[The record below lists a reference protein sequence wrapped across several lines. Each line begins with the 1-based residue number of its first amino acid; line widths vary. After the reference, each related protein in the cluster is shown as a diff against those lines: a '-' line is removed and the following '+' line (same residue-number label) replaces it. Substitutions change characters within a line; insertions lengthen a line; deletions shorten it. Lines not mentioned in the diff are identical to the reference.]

1 MKTQIRNTEI
11 DRTYIFYSISIQY
24 IFHTCT
30 KGILRHI
37 GHRRLNT
44 LCCRWSHRLEEEYSS
59 EIKELE
65 DYSSGIKEYEEYSST
80 HDMTN
85 GAHEK
90 ILKVFLID
98 VFLKNTSCKSTTL
111 TVSKSQTY
119 GPDKALQM
127 KVGAEKKLWKGRELS
142 TLPLIGRRRKS
153 EASL

>member
-1 MKTQIRNTEI
+1 M
-11 DRTYIFYSISIQY
+11 
-24 IFHTCT
+24 
-30 KGILRHI
+30 
-37 GHRRLNT
+37 
-44 LCCRWSHRLEEEYSS
+44 LEEEYSS

-111 TVSKSQTY
+111 TVSKS
-119 GPDKALQM
+119 
-127 KVGAEKKLWKGRELS
+127 
-142 TLPLIGRRRKS
+142 
-153 EASL
+153 